1 MDVASRIKNLPPYL
15 FAEIEKKV
23 ENMRNQGKEV
33 IDLGIGDPD
42 LPTPDF
48 IIDCLCSEARKADN
62 HRYPS
67 YRGLAAFRKAAATWY
82 EKRFGITLNPDREVV
97 SLIGSKEGIAHFAWC
112 MVNPGDIVLA
122 SDPGYPVYKTS
133 TMLAGGIPLELPLL
147 KKNHF
152 LPDFTAFPESVLR
165 RTKLIYVNYP
175 NNPTGAIV
183 DREFFREL
191 VQLARS
197 YDFAIAHDLAYSE
210 VSYDG
215 YKAPSI
221 FEVDGAREV
230 AVEFH
235 SLSKTFN
242 MTGWRVG
249 FAVGNE
255 RLIEAL
261 GRVKTNI
268 DSGIFNAIQWAGV
281 EALGRTQEVLDW
293 MLPIYTRRRN
303 LVYDALQAGGFDVEK
318 PQASFYIWVPVPQ
331 GFTSMS
337 FAEYLLEKTGVVV
350 TPGIGFGKYG
360 EGFVRISLT
369 SPEEI
374 LAKAME
380 KIQKELGIRGKLK

>member
-48 IIDCLCSEARKADN
+48 IIDRLCLEARKADN

-112 MVNPGDIVLA
+112 IVNPGDIVLA

-183 DREFFREL
+183 NREFFREL

-215 YKAPSI
+215 YKSPSI

-303 LVYDALQAGGFDVEK
+303 LVYGALQTGGFDVEK

-337 FAEYLLEKTGVVV
+337 FAEHLLEKTGVVV

-360 EGFVRISLT
+360 EGFIRISLT

-380 KIQKELGIRGKLK
+380 KIQNELGIRGKLK

>member
-1 MDVASRIKNLPPYL
+1 MEVATRIKNLPPYL

-23 ENMRNQGKEV
+23 ESIRNQGKEV

-48 IIDCLCSEARKADN
+48 IIERLYNEAKRPEN

-67 YRGLAAFRKAAATWY
+67 YRGLAAFRKAVTAWY
-82 EKRFGITLNPDREVV
+82 EKRFGIRFDPDREVV

-112 MVNPGDIVLA
+112 LVDPGDIVLA
-122 SDPGYPVYKTS
+122 SDPGYPVYKIS

-147 KKNHF
+147 KKNQF
-152 LPDFTAFPESVLR
+152 LPDFSMFPESVLA
-165 RTKLIYVNYP
+165 RTKLVYINYP
-175 NNPTGAIV
+175 NNPTAATV
-183 DREFFREL
+183 DREFFRD
-191 VQLARS
+191 VVKLAYT

-215 YKAPSI
+215 YQAPSI

-230 AVEFH
+230 AIEFH

-249 FAVGNE
+249 FAVGNQK
-255 RLIEAL
+255 LIEAL

-293 MLPIYTRRRN
+293 ILPIYTRRRN
-303 LVYDALQAGGFDVEK
+303 LVVDALQSCGFNCER
-318 PQASFYIWVPVPQ
+318 PRASFYIWVSVPQ
-331 GFTSMS
+331 GHTSMS
-337 FAEYLLEKTGVVV
+337 FAELLLEQAGVVV

-360 EGFVRISLT
+360 EGYIRISIT

-374 LAKAME
+374 LAKAMD
-380 KIQKELGIRGKLK
+380 KIKKAL

>member
-1 MDVASRIKNLPPYL
+1 MEVASRIRNLPPYL

-23 ENMRNQGKEV
+23 ESIRNQGKEV

-48 IIDCLCSEARKADN
+48 IIERLYNEAKRPEN

-67 YRGLAAFRKAAATWY
+67 YRGLAAFRKAVAAWY
-82 EKRFGITLNPDREVV
+82 EKRFGICFDPDREVV

-112 MVNPGDIVLA
+112 LVDPGDIVLA
-122 SDPGYPVYKTS
+122 SDPGYPVYKIS

-147 KKNHF
+147 KKNQF
-152 LPDFTAFPESVLR
+152 LPDFSMFPESVLA
-165 RTKLIYVNYP
+165 RTKLVYINYP
-175 NNPTGAIV
+175 NNPTAATV
-183 DREFFREL
+183 DRELFQD
-191 VQLARS
+191 VVKLAHT

-215 YKAPSI
+215 YRAPSI

-230 AVEFH
+230 AIEFH

-249 FAVGNE
+249 FAVGNQK
-255 RLIEAL
+255 LIEAL

-268 DSGIFNAIQWAGV
+268 DSGIFNAVQWAGV
-281 EALGRTQEVLDW
+281 EALGRTREVLDW
-293 MLPIYTRRRN
+293 ILPIYTRRRN
-303 LVYDALQAGGFDVEK
+303 LVVDALQSSGLNCER
-318 PQASFYIWVPVPQ
+318 PRASFYVWVTVPE
-331 GFTSMS
+331 GHTSMS
-337 FAEYLLEKTGVVV
+337 FAELLLEQAGVVV

-360 EGFVRISLT
+360 EGYVRISIT

-374 LAKAME
+374 LVKAMDE
-380 KIQKELGIRGKLK
+380 IRNAL

>member
-1 MDVASRIKNLPPYL
+1 MDVASRIKKLPPYL

-42 LPTPDF
+42 LPTPEF
-48 IIDCLCSEARKADN
+48 IIDRLCLEAKKADN

-67 YRGLAAFRKAAATWY
+67 YRGLSSFRKAAASWY
-82 EKRFGITLNPDREVV
+82 TKRFGVTLNPDREIV

-112 MVNPGDIVLA
+112 MVDPGDIVLA

-147 KKNHF
+147 KKNQF
-152 LPDFTAFPESVLR
+152 LPDFTSFPDSVLK
-165 RTKLIYVNYP
+165 RTKLIFINYP
-175 NNPTGAIV
+175 NNPTGATV
-183 DREFFREL
+183 DHRFFREI
-191 VQLARS
+191 VHLAHD
-197 YDFAIAHDLAYSE
+197 YDFVIAHDLAYSE

-215 YKAPSI
+215 YNAPSI

-255 RLIEAL
+255 KLIEAL

-268 DSGIFNAIQWAGV
+268 DSGIFNAIQWSGV

-293 MLPIYTRRRN
+293 ILPIYTRRRN
-303 LVYDALQAGGFDVEK
+303 LVFEALQACGFEVEK
-318 PQASFYIWVPVPQ
+318 PRASFYIWVPVPT
-331 GFTSMS
+331 GYTSMS
-337 FAEYLLEKTGVVV
+337 FAEHLLERTGVVV
-350 TPGIGFGKYG
+350 TPGTGFGQYG
-360 EGFVRISLT
+360 EGYIRISLT

-380 KIQKELGIRGKLK
+380 KIQNEL

>member
-1 MDVASRIKNLPPYL
+1 MEVATRIKNLPPYL

-23 ENMRNQGKEV
+23 EFIRNQGKEV

-48 IIDCLCSEARKADN
+48 IIERLYNEAKRPEN

-67 YRGLAAFRKAAATWY
+67 YRGLAAFRKAVTAWY
-82 EKRFGITLNPDREVV
+82 EKRFGIRFDPDREVV

-112 MVNPGDIVLA
+112 LVDPGDIVLA
-122 SDPGYPVYKTS
+122 SDPGYPVYKIS

-147 KKNHF
+147 KKNQF
-152 LPDFTAFPESVLR
+152 LPDFSMFPESVLA
-165 RTKLIYVNYP
+165 RTKLVYINYP
-175 NNPTGAIV
+175 NNPTAATV
-183 DREFFREL
+183 DREFFRD
-191 VQLARS
+191 VVKLAYT

-215 YKAPSI
+215 YQAPSI

-230 AVEFH
+230 AIEFH

-249 FAVGNE
+249 FAVGNQK
-255 RLIEAL
+255 LIEAL

-293 MLPIYTRRRN
+293 ILPIYTRRRN
-303 LVYDALQAGGFDVEK
+303 LVVDVLQSCGFNCER
-318 PQASFYIWVPVPQ
+318 PRASFYIWVSVPQ
-331 GFTSMS
+331 GHTSMS
-337 FAEYLLEKTGVVV
+337 FAELLLEQAGVVV

-360 EGFVRISLT
+360 EGYIRISIT

-374 LAKAME
+374 LAKAMD
-380 KIQKELGIRGKLK
+380 KIKKAL

>member
-1 MDVASRIKNLPPYL
+1 MDVASRVKNLPPYL

-23 ENMRNQGKEV
+23 ENMRIQGKEV

-42 LPTPDF
+42 LPTPEF
-48 IIDCLCSEARKADN
+48 IIDRLFLEAKKAEN

-67 YRGLAAFRKAAATWY
+67 YRGLSAFRKAAASWY
-82 EKRFGITLNPDREVV
+82 TKRFGVTLNPDREVV

-112 MVNPGDIVLA
+112 IVDPGDIVLA
-122 SDPGYPVYKTS
+122 SDPGYPVYKIS

-147 KKNHF
+147 KKNQF
-152 LPDFTAFPESVLR
+152 LPDFTSFPESVLK
-165 RTKLIYVNYP
+165 RTKLIYINYP
-175 NNPTGAIV
+175 NNPTGATV
-183 DREFFREL
+183 DHKFFRE
-191 VQLARS
+191 VVDLART
-197 YDFAIAHDLAYSE
+197 YDFVIAHDLAYSE

-215 YKAPSI
+215 YNAPSI

-255 RLIEAL
+255 KLIEAL

-268 DSGIFNAIQWAGV
+268 DSGIFNAIQWSGV

-293 MLPIYTRRRN
+293 ILPIYTRRRN
-303 LVYDALQAGGFDVEK
+303 LVVESLQACGFEVEK
-318 PQASFYIWVPVPQ
+318 PRASFYVWVPVPV
-331 GFTSMS
+331 GYTSMS
-337 FAEYLLEKTGVVV
+337 FAEHLLERTGVVV
-350 TPGIGFGKYG
+350 TPGTGFGQYG
-360 EGFVRISLT
+360 EGYIRISLT

-374 LAKAME
+374 LTKAME
-380 KIQKELGIRGKLK
+380 KIQNEL

>member
-1 MDVASRIKNLPPYL
+1 MEVATRIKNLPPYL

-23 ENMRNQGKEV
+23 EFIRNQGKEV

-48 IIDCLCSEARKADN
+48 IIERLYNEAKRPEN

-67 YRGLAAFRKAAATWY
+67 YRGLAAFRKAVTAWY
-82 EKRFGITLNPDREVV
+82 EKRFGIRFDPDREVV

-112 MVNPGDIVLA
+112 LVDPGDIVLA
-122 SDPGYPVYKTS
+122 SDPGYPVYKIS

-147 KKNHF
+147 KKNQF
-152 LPDFTAFPESVLR
+152 LPDFSMFPESVLA
-165 RTKLIYVNYP
+165 RTKLVYINYP
-175 NNPTGAIV
+175 NNPTAATV
-183 DREFFREL
+183 DREFFRD
-191 VQLARS
+191 VVKLAYT

-215 YKAPSI
+215 YQAPSI

-230 AVEFH
+230 AIEFH

-249 FAVGNE
+249 FAVGNQK
-255 RLIEAL
+255 LIEAL

-293 MLPIYTRRRN
+293 ILPIYTRRRN
-303 LVYDALQAGGFDVEK
+303 LVVDALQSCGFNCER
-318 PQASFYIWVPVPQ
+318 PRASFYIWVSVPQ
-331 GFTSMS
+331 GHTSMS
-337 FAEYLLEKTGVVV
+337 FAELLLEQAGVVV

-360 EGFVRISLT
+360 EGYIRISIT

-374 LAKAME
+374 LAKAMD
-380 KIQKELGIRGKLK
+380 KIKKAL

>member
-1 MDVASRIKNLPPYL
+1 MEVATRIKNLPPYL

-23 ENMRNQGKEV
+23 EFIRNQGKEV

-48 IIDCLCSEARKADN
+48 IIERLYNEAKRPEN

-67 YRGLAAFRKAAATWY
+67 YRGLAAFRKAVTAWY
-82 EKRFGITLNPDREVV
+82 EKRFGIRFDPDREVV

-112 MVNPGDIVLA
+112 LVDPGDIVLA
-122 SDPGYPVYKTS
+122 SDPGYPVYKIS

-147 KKNHF
+147 KKNQF
-152 LPDFTAFPESVLR
+152 LPDFSMFPESVLA
-165 RTKLIYVNYP
+165 RTKLVYINYP
-175 NNPTGAIV
+175 NNPTAATV
-183 DREFFREL
+183 DREFFRD
-191 VQLARS
+191 VVKLAYT

-215 YKAPSI
+215 YQAPSI

-230 AVEFH
+230 AIEFH

-249 FAVGNE
+249 FAVGNQK
-255 RLIEAL
+255 LIEAL

-293 MLPIYTRRRN
+293 ILPIYTRRRN
-303 LVYDALQAGGFDVEK
+303 LVVDVLQSCGFNCER
-318 PQASFYIWVPVPQ
+318 PRASFYIWVSVPQ
-331 GFTSMS
+331 GHTSMS
-337 FAEYLLEKTGVVV
+337 FAELLLEQAGVVV

-360 EGFVRISLT
+360 EGYIRISIT

-374 LAKAME
+374 LEKAMD
-380 KIQKELGIRGKLK
+380 KIKKAL

>member
-1 MDVASRIKNLPPYL
+1 MDVASRVKNLPPYL

-23 ENMRNQGKEV
+23 ENMRIQGKEV

-42 LPTPDF
+42 LPTPEF
-48 IIDCLCSEARKADN
+48 IIDRLCLEAKKAEN
-62 HRYPS
+62 HRYRS
-67 YRGLAAFRKAAATWY
+67 YRGLSAFRKAAASWY
-82 EKRFGITLNPDREVV
+82 TKRFGVTLNPDREVV

-112 MVNPGDIVLA
+112 IVDPGDIVLA
-122 SDPGYPVYKTS
+122 SDPGYPVYKIS

-147 KKNHF
+147 KKNQF
-152 LPDFTAFPESVLR
+152 LPDFTSFPESVLK
-165 RTKLIYVNYP
+165 RTKLIYINYP
-175 NNPTGAIV
+175 NNPTGATV
-183 DREFFREL
+183 DHKFFRE
-191 VQLARS
+191 VVDLART
-197 YDFAIAHDLAYSE
+197 YDFVIAHDLAYSE

-215 YKAPSI
+215 YNAPSI

-255 RLIEAL
+255 KLIEAL

-268 DSGIFNAIQWAGV
+268 DSGIFNAIQWSGV

-293 MLPIYTRRRN
+293 ILPIYTRRRN
-303 LVYDALQAGGFDVEK
+303 LVVESLQACGFEVEK
-318 PQASFYIWVPVPQ
+318 PRASFYVWVPVPV
-331 GFTSMS
+331 GYTSMS
-337 FAEYLLEKTGVVV
+337 FAEHLLERTGVVV
-350 TPGIGFGKYG
+350 TPGTGFGQYG
-360 EGFVRISLT
+360 EGCIRISLT

-374 LAKAME
+374 LTKAME
-380 KIQKELGIRGKLK
+380 KIQNEL

>member
-1 MDVASRIKNLPPYL
+1 MEVASRIRNLPPYL

-23 ENMRNQGKEV
+23 ESIRNQGKEV

-48 IIDCLCSEARKADN
+48 IIERLYNEAKRPEN

-67 YRGLAAFRKAAATWY
+67 YRGLAAFRKAVAAWY
-82 EKRFGITLNPDREVV
+82 EKRFGIRFDPDREVV

-112 MVNPGDIVLA
+112 LVDPGDIVLA
-122 SDPGYPVYKTS
+122 SDPGYPVYKIS

-147 KKNHF
+147 KKNQF
-152 LPDFTAFPESVLR
+152 LPDFSMFPESVLA
-165 RTKLIYVNYP
+165 RTKLVYINYP
-175 NNPTGAIV
+175 NNPTAATV
-183 DREFFREL
+183 DRELFQD
-191 VQLARS
+191 VVKLAHT

-215 YKAPSI
+215 YRAPSI

-230 AVEFH
+230 AIEFH

-249 FAVGNE
+249 FAVGNQK
-255 RLIEAL
+255 LIEAL

-281 EALGRTQEVLDW
+281 EALGRTREVLDW
-293 MLPIYTRRRN
+293 ILPIYTRRRN
-303 LVYDALQAGGFDVEK
+303 LVVDALQSSGLNCER
-318 PQASFYIWVPVPQ
+318 PRASFYVWVTVPE
-331 GFTSMS
+331 GHTSMS
-337 FAEYLLEKTGVVV
+337 FAELLLEQAGVVV

-360 EGFVRISLT
+360 EGYVRISIT

-374 LAKAME
+374 LVKAMDE
-380 KIQKELGIRGKLK
+380 IRNAL

>member
-1 MDVASRIKNLPPYL
+1 MEVATRIKNLPPYL

-23 ENMRNQGKEV
+23 ESIRNQGKEV

-48 IIDCLCSEARKADN
+48 IIERLYNEAKRPEN

-67 YRGLAAFRKAAATWY
+67 YRGLAAFRKAVTAWY
-82 EKRFGITLNPDREVV
+82 EKRFGIRFDPDREVV

-112 MVNPGDIVLA
+112 LVDPGDIVLA
-122 SDPGYPVYKTS
+122 SDPGYPVYKIS

-147 KKNHF
+147 KKNQF
-152 LPDFTAFPESVLR
+152 LPDFSMFPESVLA
-165 RTKLIYVNYP
+165 RTKLVYINYP
-175 NNPTGAIV
+175 NNPTAATV
-183 DREFFREL
+183 DREFFRD
-191 VQLARS
+191 VVKLAYT

-215 YKAPSI
+215 YQAPSI

-230 AVEFH
+230 AIEFH

-249 FAVGNE
+249 FAVGNQK
-255 RLIEAL
+255 LIEAL

-293 MLPIYTRRRN
+293 ILPIYTRRRN
-303 LVYDALQAGGFDVEK
+303 LVVDVLQSCGFNCER
-318 PQASFYIWVPVPQ
+318 PRASFYIWVSVPQ
-331 GFTSMS
+331 GHTSMS
-337 FAEYLLEKTGVVV
+337 FAELLLEQAGVVV

-360 EGFVRISLT
+360 EGYIRISIT

-374 LAKAME
+374 LAKAMD
-380 KIQKELGIRGKLK
+380 KIKKAL

>member
-15 FAEIEKKV
+15 FAEIERKV
-23 ENMRNQGKEV
+23 GLIRSQGKEV

-48 IIDCLCSEARKADN
+48 IIDRLYAEAKRPEN

-67 YRGLAAFRKAAATWY
+67 YRGLTAFRQAVASWY
-82 EKRFGITLNPDREVV
+82 EKRFGIRLNPDSEVV

-112 MVNPGDIVLA
+112 LVDPGDIVLA

-147 KKNHF
+147 KKNQF
-152 LPDFTAFPESVLR
+152 LPDFGIFPESVLR
-165 RTKLIYVNYP
+165 RTKLIYINYP
-175 NNPTGAIV
+175 NNPTAATV
-183 DREFFREL
+183 DREFFQN
-191 VQLARS
+191 VVKLAHT
-197 YDFAIAHDLAYSE
+197 YDFVIAHDLAYSE

-215 YKAPSI
+215 YQAPSI

-230 AVEFH
+230 AIEFH

-255 RLIEAL
+255 KLIEAL

-281 EALGRTQEVLDW
+281 EALGRSQEVLDW
-293 MLPIYTRRRN
+293 ILPIYTRRRN
-303 LVYDALQAGGFDVEK
+303 VVVDALRAGGFDLEK
-318 PQASFYIWVPVPQ
+318 PRASFYIWVPVPK
-331 GFTSMS
+331 GSTSMS
-337 FAEYLLEKTGVVV
+337 FAEHLLERTGVVV

-360 EGFVRISLT
+360 EGFIRISIT
-369 SPEEI
+369 SPEEV

-380 KIQKELGIRGKLK
+380 KIRNEL

>member
-48 IIDCLCSEARKADN
+48 IIDRLCSEARKADN

-152 LPDFTAFPESVLR
+152 LPDFASFPESVLR
-165 RTKLIYVNYP
+165 RTKLIYINYP
-175 NNPTGAIV
+175 NNPTGATV
-183 DREFFREL
+183 DHEFFQEV
-191 VQLARS
+191 VQLART

-215 YKAPSI
+215 YKSPSI

-303 LVYDALQAGGFDVEK
+303 LVYGALQTGGFDVEK

-337 FAEYLLEKTGVVV
+337 FAEHLLEKTGVVV

-360 EGFVRISLT
+360 EGFIRISLT

-380 KIQKELGIRGKLK
+380 KIQNELGIRGKLK

>member
-1 MDVASRIKNLPPYL
+1 MEVATRIKNLPPYL

-23 ENMRNQGKEV
+23 ESIRNQGKEV

-48 IIDCLCSEARKADN
+48 IIERLYNEAKRPEN

-67 YRGLAAFRKAAATWY
+67 YRGLAAFRKAVTAWY
-82 EKRFGITLNPDREVV
+82 EKRFGIRFDPDREVV

-112 MVNPGDIVLA
+112 LVDPGDIVLA
-122 SDPGYPVYKTS
+122 SDPGYPVYKIS

-147 KKNHF
+147 KKNQF
-152 LPDFTAFPESVLR
+152 LPDFSMFPESVLA
-165 RTKLIYVNYP
+165 RTKLVYINYP
-175 NNPTGAIV
+175 KKPTAATV
-183 DREFFREL
+183 DREFFRD
-191 VQLARS
+191 VVKLAYT

-215 YKAPSI
+215 YQAPSI

-230 AVEFH
+230 AIEFH

-249 FAVGNE
+249 FAVGNQK
-255 RLIEAL
+255 LIEAL

-293 MLPIYTRRRN
+293 ILPIYTRRRN
-303 LVYDALQAGGFDVEK
+303 LVVDALQSCGFNCER
-318 PQASFYIWVPVPQ
+318 PRASFYIWVSVPQ
-331 GFTSMS
+331 GHTSMS
-337 FAEYLLEKTGVVV
+337 FAELLLEQAGVVV

-360 EGFVRISLT
+360 EGYIRISIT

-374 LAKAME
+374 LAKAMD
-380 KIQKELGIRGKLK
+380 KIKKAL

>member
-23 ENMRNQGKEV
+23 ENMRNQGKEI

-48 IIDCLCSEARKADN
+48 IIDRLCSEARKADN

-82 EKRFGITLNPDREVV
+82 ENRFGITLNPDREVV

-112 MVNPGDIVLA
+112 IVNPGDIVLA

-303 LVYDALQAGGFDVEK
+303 LVYGALQTGGFDVEK

-337 FAEYLLEKTGVVV
+337 FAEHLLEKTGVVV

-360 EGFVRISLT
+360 EGFIRISLT

-380 KIQKELGIRGKLK
+380 KIQNELGIRGKLK